1 MLTAA
6 DLQLW
11 PDDLRLVQH
20 EPPLELDRPQC
31 FRQPP
36 APPFL
41 TPGIALAPL
50 VRRALAA
57 RDAAQAPAFGAA
69 YGELVAAFRP
79 GLDWAIACWDY
90 LLSTE
95 GCRFV
100 PRDLSEKRYCRGDYR
115 AVTERDFPRFVHR
128 VFKHQ
133 LLAYEPAAH
142 GPSFPD
148 SVRRGLWPAVLDAY
162 RRLDQPS
169 DPRQRPLTA
178 LSYLRCTPYVFL
190 NDHHDTLVRDAV
202 KNLSAEDRAVIME
215 YHFRFHTLEAI
226 EAALGVPAG
235 EGAMRVRQVLFR
247 LRERA
252 ALAYHLLRQIERY

>member
-6 DLQLW
+6 DCQTW

-41 TPGIALAPL
+41 REHAALAPL

-57 RDAAQAPAFGAA
+57 REAAQAPAFGAA

-100 PRDLSEKRYCRGDYR
+100 PRDLSEKRCCRGDYR

-128 VFKHQ
+128 IFKQQ
-133 LLAYEPAAH
+133 LLAYAPAAH
-142 GPSFPD
+142 GPSFAD
-148 SVRRGLWPAVLDAY
+148 HVRRTLWPAVAEGY
-162 RRLDQPS
+162 RCLDQPS
-169 DPRQRPLTA
+169 DPRQRRLTT

-190 NDHHDTLVRDAV
+190 NDYHDTLVRDAV
-202 KNLSAEDRAVIME
+202 NGLSAEDRAVIQH
-215 YHFRFHTLEAI
+215 YHFRFHTPEATETALEWST
-226 EAALGVPAG
+226 G
-235 EGAMRVRQVLFR
+235 EGETGV
-247 LRERA
+247 RA
-252 ALAYHLLRQIERY
+252 ALARLRGRAELAYYLLRQIERY